1 MVINKIYK
9 ILDIEDFI
17 ESINLESDG
26 RVLIYYTQHAHLFV
40 INNNK
45 S

>member
-1 MVINKIYK
+1 MHK

-17 ESINLESDG
+17 ESKKLESDG
-26 RVLIYYTQHAHLFV
+26 RVLIYYTQYAHLFV